1 MNIIMVIVFQAICF
15 GLIAK
20 IFYGVGHKRGVD
32 EIVDLWI
39 HDKIMCR
46 YNPVPKDKL
55 GGDTDG
61 GDTDE

>member
-1 MNIIMVIVFQAICF
+1 MDTMIAIAFQVVCY
-15 GLIAK
+15 GLVAL
-20 IFYGVGHKRGVD
+20 IFYHLGHKHGVD

-61 GDTDE
+61 GEKDE